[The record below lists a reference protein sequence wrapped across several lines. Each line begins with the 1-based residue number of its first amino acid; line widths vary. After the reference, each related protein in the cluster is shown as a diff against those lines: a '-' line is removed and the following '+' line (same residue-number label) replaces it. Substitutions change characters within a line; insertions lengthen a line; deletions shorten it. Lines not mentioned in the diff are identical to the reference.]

1 MKLNEE
7 QKELSLGTSYLLM
20 QPTCVV
26 KLKELFTIYTP
37 DGEVSL
43 EVDVTADMVQI
54 PEEYREIFLNMLTT
68 KYLNKVTFTNNI
80 FSKPLPPRKLS
91 WWRRIKNMW

>member
-7 QKELSLGTSYLLM
+7 QKELALGTSYLSM

-26 KLKELFTIYTP
+26 KLKETFTIYTEN
-37 DGEVSL
+37 GEINL
-43 EVDVTADMVQI
+43 DVDVTADMVNI

-68 KYLNKVTFTNNI
+68 KYLNKVTFTQNI
-80 FSKPLPPRKLS
+80 FSKPLPPKKVT
-91 WWRRIKNMW
+91 WWRKIRNMW

>member
-7 QKELSLGTSYLLM
+7 QKVLPLGTSYLLM

-26 KLKELFTIYTP
+26 KLKELFTIYT
-37 DGEVSL
+37 DTGEINL

-54 PEEYREIFLNMLTT
+54 PEEYRGVFLNMITT
-68 KYLNKVTFTNNI
+68 KYLNKVTFTDNI
-80 FSKPLPPRKLS
+80 FSKPQQMKKLS
-91 WWRRIKNMW
+91 WWRRIKNIW